1 MSLAAIRLPTR
12 RYLIDEEGEVWP
24 EGAASLACRIGHA
37 SAAEQNLPA
46 YAVRNLGYMR
56 VAVQNGAAHVSFR
69 PDLVRPATLVAAFRL
84 IAEEGA
90 MRVALTY
97 LKDQTHYEI
106 IGDVEAAFERI
117 EDLVPA
123 MARDQLESPYKA
135 LPLDPSQL
143 DEPTARLFLPLIAAW
158 TRRDARWSPDLTRE
172 ISLSAGNNFVVVRA
186 PAGSDRWVIEA
197 MSYGFSF
204 FDEQWAKSA
213 AVGRDFK
220 NQPDPQFSAW
230 AADTYR
236 RVAGERQPRL
246 DRVNALVRTPGKP
259 MRRTRYSRL
268 LLPWRDAADDDVVMA
283 VSVRRSSVVIDS

>member
-24 EGAASLACRIGHA
+24 EGAAALACRIGH
-37 SAAEQNLPA
+37 SGGEENLPA

-56 VAVQNGAAHVSFR
+56 IAVQNGAAHVSFR

-84 IAEEGA
+84 ITEEGA
-90 MRVALTY
+90 VRVALTY
-97 LKDQTHYEI
+97 LKEEPHYEI

-135 LPLDPSQL
+135 LPLDPAHL
-143 DEPTARLFLPLIAAW
+143 DESTARFFLPLIAVW
-158 TRRDARWSPDLTRE
+158 TRRHARWSAE
-172 ISLSAGNNFVVVRA
+172 ITEQITPSAGNNYFVVRA
-186 PAGSDRWVIEA
+186 PAGGDRWIIEA
-197 MSYGFSF
+197 MTYGFSF

-213 AVGRDFK
+213 VVGRDFA
-220 NQPDPQFSAW
+220 NQPDRQFGAW
-230 AADTYR
+230 AAETYR
-236 RVAGERQPRL
+236 RVARERQPRL

-268 LLPWRDAADDDVVMA
+268 LLPWRDGDDDLVMA
-283 VSVRRSSVVIDS
+283 VSVRRSSVLIDS